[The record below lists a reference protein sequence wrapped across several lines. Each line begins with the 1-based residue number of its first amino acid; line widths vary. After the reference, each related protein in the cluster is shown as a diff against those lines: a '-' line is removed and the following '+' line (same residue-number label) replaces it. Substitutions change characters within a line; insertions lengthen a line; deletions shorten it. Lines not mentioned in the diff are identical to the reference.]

1 MSQAFNRSLV
11 RSRDK
16 GTYIMN
22 LKKLAIFIM
31 LTMLLC
37 TSTGCTK
44 EEVVSKGVNIGH
56 DILNA
61 NSKHLGDLIDK
72 TGQSIINNGEAPA
85 ESTETDEIGEEET
98 DFWKDLIDGIIKA
111 LDNKQE

>member
-1 MSQAFNRSLV
+1 
-11 RSRDK
+11 
-16 GTYIMN
+16 MN
-22 LKKLAIFIM
+22 LKKFAIFIM

-44 EEVVSKGVNIGH
+44 EEVVNKGVDIGH
-56 DILNA
+56 DILDA

-72 TGQSIINNGEAPA
+72 TGQSIINNGEAPS
-85 ESTETDEIGEEET
+85 ESTEIGETEEEEET

-111 LDNKQE
+111 LDNKQER